1 MTVPKVHLFDTPS
14 HVIIMDDAGVDSINL
29 KAFMQQ
35 GKASLAIAQQIGQAV
50 GEFMGGMHRWGR
62 GNAQVLNAIRGN
74 EQAKT
79 ISAWAMYGRLAST
92 LKGLD
97 NLAKLRDPV
106 LEIGKRD
113 MEIVEKVAEET
124 TKAILDEQNS
134 VCISF
139 RFGAWCSGLT
149 WKFISS

>member
-1 MTVPKVHLFDTPS
+1 MTVPKVYLFDTSS
-14 HVIIMDDAGVDSINL
+14 HVIIMDDTGVDSINL

-62 GNAQVLNAIRGN
+62 GNAQVLNAVRGN
-74 EQAKT
+74 EQAKA
-79 ISAWAMYGRLAST
+79 ISVWAYYGKLVST

-97 NLAKLRDPV
+97 DLAKLRDPV

-113 MEIVEKVAEET
+113 MEIVEKIVEET
-124 TKAILDEQNS
+124 TKAILDEQDS
-134 VCISF
+134 VCVF
-139 RFGAWCSGLT
+139 F
-149 WKFISS
+149 